1 MTSTLTERVPRPIAR
16 RPRSRRAAAPNPKL
30 VLGII
35 LATYLM
41 IILDATIVITALPRI
56 HRALGFSSTGLS
68 WVQNAYTLTFGGLLL
83 LGARAG
89 DILGRRRVFVAGI
102 ALFTLASLMGGLAQS
117 ATWLLAAR
125 AVQGMGAA
133 IAAPSTLALLQISFR
148 EGPERARAIGA
159 YSAVAGGGGSVGLV
173 LGGMLTSWVS
183 WRWGLF
189 INVPIGV
196 ALVFLAPRFLPES
209 ERRHGRFDL
218 AGAATSTLGM
228 TSLVY
233 GFVRAASAGWGNRVT
248 VASFVAG
255 AALLGAFAL
264 TEMRAEQP
272 ITPLHLFASRE
283 RTGAYAARV
292 LVVSGMFAMFFFLTQ
307 FLQGVRGYSAIEAG
321 LAFLPVTAVMFA
333 AARMAPR
340 VAPRVGNTRLLI
352 GGVFMAMVGMA
363 WLSHIGAETH
373 YFPQIA
379 LPMLLLG
386 LGIGSALTPL
396 TTAGM
401 AGVDPHDAGA
411 ASGLVNVSQQLGGS
425 LGLGILVTVFAA
437 ADRAAQHVPAVATRV
452 QTQLALAHAVA
463 TSLRGSAVFLALGLA
478 VVVLVMRRTSVRVA
492 EPVAEPAVPRPLPS
506 TVPSSAES
514 EAVRAATVQPMFP
527 PVRAWVHGPEFARA
541 TPTAFDLVHLDE
553 GTDDE
558 RKCS

>member
-1 MTSTLTERVPRPIAR
+1 MSSTLVERAPTPGT
-16 RPRSRRAAAPNPKL
+16 SRTRDTASNSPL

-41 IILDATIVITALPRI
+41 IILDATIVITALPKI
-56 HRALGFSSTGLS
+56 QRALAFSSTGLS
-68 WVQNAYTLTFGGLLL
+68 WVQNAYTLTFGGFLL

-117 ATWLLAAR
+117 STWLLVAR
-125 AVQGMGAA
+125 AVQGIGAA

-159 YSAVAGGGGSVGLV
+159 YSAVAGGGGSIGLV

-196 ALVFLAPRFLPES
+196 ALVLLAPRYLPET
-209 ERRHGRFDL
+209 ERRPGHFDL

-233 GFVRAASAGWGNRVT
+233 GFVRAASAGWGNRIT
-248 VASFVAG
+248 VATLVAG
-255 AALLGAFAL
+255 VALLGAFLL
-264 TEMRAEQP
+264 TEVRAEQP
-272 ITPLHLFASRE
+272 IMPLHLFASRE
-283 RTGAYAARV
+283 RVGAYGARM

-307 FLQGVRGYSAIEAG
+307 YLQGVRDYSALEAG

-333 AARMAPR
+333 AARTAPR
-340 VAPRVGNTRLLI
+340 IAPRVGNTRLLI
-352 GGVFMAMVGMA
+352 GGVAVAMVGMA
-363 WLSHIGAETH
+363 WLSRISADTA

-386 LGIGSALTPL
+386 LGIGTALTPL
-396 TTAGM
+396 TTAGV
-401 AGVDPHDAGA
+401 AGVEPKDAGA
-411 ASGLVNVSQQLGGS
+411 ASGVVNVAQQMGGS
-425 LGLGILVTVFAA
+425 LGLGILITVFAA
-437 ADRAAQHVPAVATRV
+437 ARRASALHPVGATLKLEAQHE
-452 QTQLALAHAVA
+452 LAHAVA
-463 TSLRGSAVFLALGLA
+463 TSLRGSALFLALGL
-478 VVVLVMRRTSVRVA
+478 VVVTVVMRYR
-492 EPVAEPAVPRPLPS
+492 AEPAADTVMAPSMPASRLPAPRLSALRLSALPMEG
-506 TVPSSAES
+506 SSALSAEGLH
-514 EAVRAATVQPMFP
+514 RAADGD
-527 PVRAWVHGPEFARA
+527 PVTGAV
-541 TPTAFDLVHLDE
+541 DLISRLSVA
-553 GTDDE
+553 DDE

>member
-1 MTSTLTERVPRPIAR
+1 MTSTLIERARPHFS
-16 RPRSRRAAAPNPKL
+16 RPVRSVRSTGGGAAQAKF
-30 VLGII
+30 VLPII

-102 ALFTLASLMGGLAQS
+102 ALFTVASLAGGLARS
-117 ATWLLAAR
+117 AAWLLAAR
-125 AVQGMGAA
+125 AVQGIGAA
-133 IAAPSTLALLQISFR
+133 IAAPSTLALLQISFP
-148 EGPERARAIGA
+148 EGPQRARAIGA
-159 YSAVAGGGGSVGLV
+159 YSAVAGAGGSVGLV

-189 INVPIGV
+189 INVPLGA
-196 ALVFLAPRFLPES
+196 ALVFLAPRYLPES

-228 TSLVY
+228 SSLVY
-233 GFVRAASAGWGNRVT
+233 GFVRAASAGWGNRGT
-248 VASFVAG
+248 VAAFVAG

-272 ITPLHLFASRE
+272 ITPLHLFASRQ

-307 FLQGVRGYSAIEAG
+307 YLQGVRGYSALGAG
-321 LAFLPVTAVMFA
+321 LAFLPVTAVMFG

-340 VAPRVGNTRLLI
+340 LAPRVGNSRLLI
-352 GGVFMAMVGMA
+352 GGVFTALVGMTL
-363 WLSHIGAETH
+363 LSRIGAATP
-373 YFPQIA
+373 YFPGIA
-379 LPMLLLG
+379 VPMLLLG

-396 TTAGM
+396 TTAGV

-411 ASGLVNVSQQLGGS
+411 ASGVVNVAQQLGGS

-437 ADRAAQHVPAVATRV
+437 ADRAAQHIPAASARL
-452 QTQLALAHAVA
+452 QTQHALAHAVA
-463 TSLRGSAVFLALGLA
+463 TSLRGSALFLALGLA
-478 VVVLVMRRTSVRVA
+478 VVVLVMRRPAVRVA
-492 EPVAEPAVPRPLPS
+492 EPVAEPETRP
-506 TVPSSAES
+506 ADG
-514 EAVRAATVQPMFP
+514 AAHAPPVFP
-527 PVRAWVHGPEFARA
+527 PVRAWVHGPEYGRG
-541 TPTAFDLVHLDE
+541 PGRAFDLAARDE
-553 GTDDE
+553 AAVDE